1 MTLKRRLD
9 RLESRLGANAE
20 RTIVF
25 VTSYEAGDDD
35 PNVRNAEIYKI
46 IVLSHP
52 GSPAQTFERLSGET
66 EAAFRVR
73 AGADQDDRDRR
84 DMRRV

>member
-1 MTLKRRLD
+1 MTLKRRLE
-9 RLESRLGANAE
+9 RLETRLGAYDE

-25 VTSYEAGDDD
+25 ITAYEAGDGDA
-35 PNVRNAEIYKI
+35 NVRNAEIYKI
-46 IVLSHP
+46 IVLSRP

-73 AGADQDDRDRR
+73 ARVDQDDRDRI